1 MTDRKSFVEAIA
13 RAEVRLTELDN
24 EKSKIAKELAN
35 LRDQLAR
42 LSENHAIKE
51 PTVLFGFSV
60 TKDSPAEDKIGL
72 FRSLFRGREDVYPRY
87 WQSKKTGKKGYSPA
101 CKNEWITGLCGKPRV
116 KCGNCSNRDFYPVTD
131 KVIRDHLEGKITIG
145 VYPLLQDE
153 TSHFLAVGF
162 DEKSWMED
170 ARAFMETCQVLK
182 VPAALERSRS
192 GKGCHVWIFFSSP
205 VEASIARQLGC
216 YLLTETMSRRHEL
229 GMDSYDRLFPNQDT
243 MPKGGFGN
251 LIALPLQKVP
261 RESGNTIFVDDNFHA
276 ISDQWAYLASLVRMT
291 PESAALLVKEAHR
304 SARVMGVSIGSSDE
318 EGKPW
323 RVSSEKSFQTI
334 ISEPL
339 PKTIGATYSNLIYLE
354 KEGVPS
360 RLLTQLKGLAAFQNP
375 EFYKRQKMRLST
387 ARTPRV
393 ICCAE
398 ESPKHLALPRG
409 CLDDIQDLLGQ
420 NGIELNLKDERN
432 LGRLIDVSFR
442 GHLSRVQQVAVET
455 LLENDIGILVAP
467 PGTGKTVAGI
477 YLIAARPLN
486 TLVLVHRK
494 PLLEQWKG
502 RLKEFLD
509 TAPENIGQIG
519 GGKQSRTGII
529 DVAMLQSLVR
539 KGKVKNIVGEYGH
552 VIADEC
558 QHVSAFSFE
567 QVLRKVKAKYVT
579 GLTATPYRRDGHQPI
594 ITMQCGPIRH
604 TVKSKTQLREQV
616 LDHRVICRETDFCL
630 PLGQEEAT
638 IQGIYS
644 ALASDEKRNQLI
656 FEDVLAVLDKGRS
669 PIILTERKDH
679 LEVLAQKLNMFT
691 KNLIVLQGGMRT
703 KKRRE
708 VMQRLASIP
717 KHEERI
723 LLATGRYIGEG
734 FDDARLDTLFLVMP
748 VSWKGTLIQYA
759 GRLHRLYAGKKE
771 VRIYDYVDQNVPML
785 MRMYE
790 KRLKGYRSMGYSLV
804 SPTGSANVQ
813 DD

>member
-1 MTDRKSFVEAIA
+1 MGMTDRKSLVEAIA
-13 RAEVRLTELDN
+13 RAEARLTELDN
-24 EKSKIAKELAN
+24 EKNKIAEVLVN
-35 LRDQLAR
+35 LRDELAS
-42 LSENHAIKE
+42 LSQNEVIKE
-51 PTVLFGFSV
+51 PPLPFGSSL
-60 TKDSPAEDKIGL
+60 TKDSPPEEKIRL

-101 CKNEWITGLCGKPRV
+101 CRNEWKTDLCVKPKV
-116 KCGNCSNRDFYPVTD
+116 KCSDCSNRDFDPVTD
-131 KVIRDHLEGKITIG
+131 KVIKHHLEGKITIG

-153 TSHFLAVGF
+153 TCYFLAVDF
-162 DEKSWMED
+162 DKKSWMDD
-170 ARAFMETCQVLK
+170 ARAFSETCRLLK

-229 GMDSYDRLFPNQDT
+229 GMDSYDRLFPIQDT

-251 LIALPLQKVP
+251 LIALPLQKGP
-261 RESGNTIFVDDNFHA
+261 REYGNTTFVDDNFQT
-276 ISDQWAYLASLVRMT
+276 ISDQWAYLASLVRMP
-291 PESAALLVKEAHR
+291 PESAALLVREANR
-304 SARVMGVSIGSSDE
+304 SGRVLGVRIGSSDE

-323 RVSSEKSFQTI
+323 KVSAEISFQAR

-339 PKTIGATYSNLIYLE
+339 PKTIRATYSNLIYLE

-360 RLLTQLKGLAAFQNP
+360 RLLTQLKRLAAFQNP

-387 ARTPRV
+387 AQTPRV
-393 ICCAE
+393 IWCAG

-409 CLDDIQDLLGQ
+409 CLDDIKDLLNQ
-420 NGIELNLKDERN
+420 NGIELNLRDERN
-432 LGRLIDVSFR
+432 LGRLIHVSFR
-442 GHLSRVQQVAVET
+442 GHLNRVQQVGVET

-477 YLIAARPLN
+477 YLIAARLLN

-494 PLLEQWKG
+494 PLLEQWKD

-509 TAPENIGQIG
+509 IAPENIGQIG
-519 GGKQSRTGII
+519 GGRQSRTGII
-529 DVAMLQSLVR
+529 DVGMLQSLVR
-539 KGKVKNIVGEYGH
+539 KGEVKDIVGEYGH

-594 ITMQCGPIRH
+594 ITMQCGPIRYA
-604 TVKSKTQLREQV
+604 VKSKSQLTQQV
-616 LDHRVICRETDFCL
+616 LHHRLICRETDLCL
-630 PLGQEEAT
+630 PFGQEDAA
-638 IQGIYS
+638 IQDIYS
-644 ALASDEKRNQLI
+644 ALVSNEKRNQLI
-656 FEDVLAVLDKGRS
+656 FEDVLAVLDEGRS

-679 LEVLAQKLNMFT
+679 LEILAQKLNMFT
-691 KNLIVLQGGMRT
+691 KNLIVLQGGMT
-703 KKRRE
+703 IKKRRE
-708 VMQRLASIP
+708 VMLRMASIP
-717 KHEERI
+717 KHEERV

-734 FDDARLDTLFLVMP
+734 FDDARLDTLFLTMP
-748 VSWKGTLIQYA
+748 VSWKGTLVQYA

-790 KRLKGYRSMGYSLV
+790 KRLRGYRAMGYGLV
-804 SPTGSANVQ
+804 T
-813 DD
+813 